1 MLSGEMGSES
11 CRLGAFTGSSGES
24 KMQFEKRQK
33 SFIPITCMDLRLRD
47 AAALCNER
55 HPPLDGG
62 NLIARLTASGDLWGE
77 VGSRV
82 GFC

>member
-1 MLSGEMGSES
+1 MGSES
-11 CRLGAFTGSSGES
+11 CRLGAFRGSSGES

-62 NLIARLTASGDLWGE
+62 NLTARLTASGDLWGE